1 MIDQTLSGQPL
12 GEEAKK
18 NLNRFRSMFLERQAA
33 KEAEEQQTAILVRKG
48 VKVYTAEEKAA
59 FLAERADLA

>member
-1 MIDQTLSGQPL
+1 MIESTLSGQPL
-12 GEEAKK
+12 SEEAKK

-33 KEAEEQQTAILVRKG
+33 QHAEEQQTAILVRKG

-59 FLAERADLA
+59 FLAERTDLA